1 MERHAYAARGGRLTP
16 PINRDAVSDGSMA
29 ALADQAEEVALPTV
43 CAIVARLPNIANNAI
58 IVIRFRMILR

>member
-1 MERHAYAARGGRLTP
+1 
-16 PINRDAVSDGSMA
+16 MA